1 VLLSLFD
8 SMISPKPTTMLLFMP
23 LVVGALA
30 DSEASL
36 PAVGA
41 TLAVSSTASGSVLST
56 SASSSIFPST
66 LVSSSSGSPTSTLLA
81 VPTETSRSTL
91 PISHYSFT
99 PFPTPAQSA
108 VAGVFPSTD
117 PKNPPPVHSSLKIV
131 PDFAP
136 AWAAAY
142 KKAEAKVRP

>member
-1 VLLSLFD
+1 
-8 SMISPKPTTMLLFMP
+8 MISPKPTTMLLFMP
-23 LVVGALA
+23 LVVVALA

-36 PAVGA
+36 PSALAVGA
-41 TLAVSSTASGSVLST
+41 TSSSLAVSSTASGSVLFST
-56 SASSSIFPST
+56 SAGSSIFPST
-66 LVSSSSGSPTSTLLA
+66 LVSSSSGSPPTSTLLA
-81 VPTETSRSTL
+81 VPTEASRSTL

-99 PFPTPAQSA
+99 PFPTPTQSA
-108 VAGVFPSTD
+108 VGVFPSTD
-117 PKNPPPVHSSLKIV
+117 PKNPPPVHSGLKIV